1 MCAVLF
7 ELEPTN
13 VVHRSDCTVASR
25 RARLVRPSRTRSGYD
40 VAQLEAKRLMVR
52 SYSSLH
58 LHSEKFPQAVEVGV
72 TATFKKNQV

>member
-1 MCAVLF
+1 MTLKNLITPSLLALTLSLAACGNAGTDTKTA
-7 ELEPTN
+7 TN
-13 VVHRSDCTVASR
+13 NE
-25 RARLVRPSRTRSGYD
+25 